1 MQQWLIL
8 LIAILSEVTAT
19 TSLKL
24 SESFT
29 KIGPSI
35 LVVLGYG
42 ISFYCL
48 SLTLK
53 SIPVGVVYA
62 VWSGMGISLIT
73 IVGWLMFGERLNIPT
88 LLGICLI
95 FTGVMVINIFSASHS
110 A

>member
-8 LIAILSEVTAT
+8 LIAILSEVAAT

-62 VWSGMGISLIT
+62 IWSGMGISLIS
-73 IVGWLMFGERLNIPT
+73 IVGWLLFDERLNLPT
-88 LLGICLI
+88 LLGIGLI
-95 FTGVMVINIFSASHS
+95 FAGVIVINMFSSSH
-110 A
+110 AA

>member
-1 MQQWLIL
+1 MQHWLIL

-24 SESFT
+24 SDGFT
-29 KIGPSI
+29 KVGPSI
-35 LVVLGYG
+35 LVVLGYA

-73 IVGWLMFGERLNIPT
+73 LVGWQLFEEKLNMPTIFGI
-88 LLGICLI
+88 GLI
-95 FTGVMVINIFSASHS
+95 FIGVMVINTFSA
-110 A
+110 AKI